1 MSEGL
6 STLNIDKT
14 KTPVKLFGAKN
25 TNSYEILSHKNATA
39 GLLLNQAGMSSTSK
53 TSSIPQFL
61 QSIEDKQKYQKALPP
76 LTNVL

>member
-1 MSEGL
+1 MSEGM

-25 TNSYEILSHKNATA
+25 TNSNQAQDKVTEHSYEILSHQNATA

-61 QSIEDKQKYQKALPP
+61 
-76 LTNVL
+76 